1 MQVPLLDLKAQ
12 YAIIREE
19 IIPAVQAVLESQIFN
34 IGPAVKELEK
44 TIADYCGCKAAVGV
58 SSGTDALLVSLMA
71 LGIGPGDE
79 VITTPFTFFAT
90 AGGIWRVGAR
100 PVFVDIDPETFNIA
114 PAGIEAAVTEKTKAL
129 LPVHLFGQMAEM
141 EAIMPIAERHG
152 LAVIEDAAQA
162 IGASRNGRMA
172 GSMGT
177 MGCLS
182 FYATK
187 TLGAFGDGGM
197 VVTQDAELAE
207 RLEKIR
213 NHGQG
218 GSYVH
223 EFIGGN
229 FRLDNLQAA
238 VLGVKM
244 RHLADWLDRR
254 QAIGRRYGELLADCA
269 EVVTPIIHPPNVSSF
284 NYYVIRAQRRD
295 ELRAFLTDRGI
306 GTSIYY
312 QLCLHEQ
319 ECFASLGYRRG
330 QFPHAEQAAGEVLAL
345 PVYPEMADEQI
356 AVVAEGIKSFYA

>member
-12 YAIIREE
+12 YASIREE
-19 IIPAVQAVLESQIFN
+19 IIPAIQAVLESQVFS

-44 TIADYCGCKAAVGV
+44 TIAEYCGCKRAVGV

-71 LGIGPGDE
+71 LGVGPGDE

-100 PVFVDIDPETFNIA
+100 PVFVDIDPQTFNID
-114 PAGIEAAVTEKTKAL
+114 PAGIEAAVTGKTKAII
-129 LPVHLFGQMAEM
+129 PVHLFGQMAEM
-141 EAIMPIAERHG
+141 EAIVPIAERHG

-162 IGASRNGRMA
+162 FGASRDGQMA
-172 GSMGT
+172 GSIGT
-177 MGCLS
+177 VGCLS
-182 FYATK
+182 FYPTK

-197 VVTQDAELAE
+197 VLTGDLELAD

-218 GSYVH
+218 SSYVH
-223 EFIGGN
+223 EFVGGN

-244 RHLADWLDRR
+244 RHLPDWIRRR
-254 QAIGRRYGELLADCA
+254 QAIGRRYGELLADCT
-269 EVVTPIIHPPNVSSF
+269 EVVTPTIQPKNVSSF

-295 ELRAFLTDRGI
+295 ELRAFLADKGI
-306 GTSIYY
+306 GTGIYY
-312 QLCLHEQ
+312 PLCLHEQ
-319 ECFASLGYRRG
+319 NCFASLGYQRG

-345 PVYPEMADEQI
+345 PIYPEMTDEQI
-356 AVVAEGIKSFYA
+356 AAAAGAIKAFYR